1 MTANMEDYHDNYE
14 NCYKMNWKWKKY
26 RYFCIKGVKEAILA
40 RGTRIIRHKIGSREM
55 QTLFFVKS

>member
-40 RGTRIIRHKIGSREM
+40 RGGIISTRPEM